1 MNNIVFAL
9 RNIFRNKKRSVVT
22 IFTICLGFTALGVIG
37 GMLNN
42 IFSRLK
48 EQAIVNEKLGHFTIS
63 KEGFSENGKIS
74 PQDYLWTKK
83 ELEDIKAIVKSNE
96 NVAIATPRLSLF
108 GIISN
113 GNSSTIFI
121 SEAIVPIDDEQLS
134 KTSID
139 GRIKEKGVV
148 SLPTSNNNKKDV
160 VAISAELSKNLKIKE
175 GDNLTLLTSTK
186 DGIANALDIS
196 VGQIYNTGNPGT
208 NDKFVL
214 MNFSSAQ
221 ELYDTEGAQRLVV
234 TVKDFSKLE
243 TTQDQVFKALKQKG
257 FKVESKTWDKI
268 SLSYGKV
275 KTMFGVIFRVLSIII
290 SFIVL
295 LTLLNTMQ
303 MNVNERT
310 KEIGTLGAMGML
322 KKNIIKIFCLEGLIM
337 GIFGCLIA
345 IPILLLIKLLL
356 QWLNITFIPPV
367 ASSEVL
373 IGLIFKAPT
382 VISVFVMFV
391 VASVVSSFFAARRI
405 TNQRIINSLNQ
416 SN

>member
-1 MNNIVFAL
+1 MNNIVFAV
-9 RNIFRNKKRSVVT
+9 RNIFRNRKRSVVT

-48 EQAIVNEKLGHFTIS
+48 EQAIVNEKVGHFTIS
-63 KEGFSENGKIS
+63 KEGYDENGKIS
-74 PQDYLWTKK
+74 PQEYLWTKS
-83 ELEDIKAIVKSNE
+83 ELEKIKSIVKSNQ
-96 NVAIATPRLSLF
+96 NVVLATPRLSLF
-108 GIISN
+108 GMVSN

-121 SEAIVPIDDEQLS
+121 SEAIEPNDDKILS
-134 KTSID
+134 KTNID
-139 GRIKEKGVV
+139 GRVKDKSIV
-148 SLPTSNNNKKDV
+148 SIPATEDKKDV
-160 VAISAELSKNLKIKE
+160 VAISEELSKNLKIKQ

-186 DGIANALDIS
+186 DGIANALDVVIGE
-196 VGQIYNTGNPGT
+196 VYNTGNPGT

-214 MNFSSAQ
+214 MNFSKAQ
-221 ELYDTEGAQRLVV
+221 ELYDTDGAQRLVV
-234 TVKDFSKLE
+234 TVKDFSKIEE
-243 TTQDQVFKALKQKG
+243 TQEQILNQLKQKG

-322 KKNIIKIFCLEGLIM
+322 KKTIVKIFCLEGLIM
-337 GIFGCLIA
+337 GVFGCLLA
-345 IPILLLIKLLL
+345 LPILLFIKLLL

-373 IGLIFKAPT
+373 IDLIFKAPT
-382 VISVFVMFV
+382 IISVFVMFV

-405 TNQRIINSLNQ
+405 TNQPIINSLNQ

>member
-22 IFTICLGFTALGVIG
+22 VFTICLGFTALGVIG

-83 ELEDIKAIVKSNE
+83 ELQDIQSIVKLDK

-148 SLPTSNNNKKDV
+148 LLPTSNNKSEV
-160 VAISAELSKNLKIKE
+160 VAISEELSKNLKIKE

-186 DGIANALDIS
+186 DGIANALDVSI
-196 VGQIYNTGNPGT
+196 GQVYNTGNPGT

-214 MNFSSAQ
+214 MNFSTAQ

-243 TTQDQVFKALKQKG
+243 ETQDQVIKSLKQKG
-257 FKVESKTWDKI
+257 FKVESKTWEEI

-373 IGLIFKAPT
+373 IDLIFKAPT